1 MLKEAHECCRVTKID
16 VHKLP
21 ENLPNDERRL
31 YELIWKRTI
40 SSQMVQ
46 MIKDVLDVTIN
57 LDKYIFN
64 SSYEKIILMV
74 I

>member
-1 MLKEAHECCRVTKID
+1 
-16 VHKLP
+16 
-21 ENLPNDERRL
+21 
-31 YELIWKRTI
+31 
-40 SSQMVQ
+40 

-64 SSYEKIILMV
+64 TTYEKLILMV